1 MKRNK
6 TKLAALIIVVLLVFF
21 MVYLQ
26 LRDYNSY
33 KNRIHKQANTIIK
46 INVDGIYK
54 TLAIDFITNPSYYL
68 KKEKGGKG
76 SEVKKG
82 NGIKMPANIFLFNV
96 NTKSASTF
104 FCSLPLTDTA
114 AFKQFISQKLNISSF
129 IKINNSAFLG
139 TSKDG
144 KLTIAYTS
152 NNMSIAYSVN
162 KEEVLD
168 ILTDLLNHKN
178 ILTKDDDKIKRL
190 KQTTNHIDYLS
201 STNAGFINFKD
212 GEITLNAEFACPD
225 SLMITNKNTHR
236 IFSKDATLKMWLN
249 AGINKFV
256 NHRTFN
262 LNNYALQTD
271 SLLKNY
277 TGYVDA
283 EWINTVTQTDSV
295 ITYNYTDDFEKVEK
309 LNLKEV
315 QVPELSISL
324 KGNAN
329 GLFNYLKNENIIQ
342 DDHRINKE
350 FFPLYSV
357 YASKN
362 GDHFWLST
370 KKYSI
375 DHTSRENSN
384 YFFFLEMNLDKIKS
398 QNLFPLLNRYISNS
412 SLLTAK
418 AEKTGSTIL
427 VESSIIV
434 KYKGVNA
441 LPQFLNQFL

>member
-6 TKLAALIIVVLLVFF
+6 TGLAALIIVLLLVFF
-21 MVYLQ
+21 VSYLQ

-33 KNRIHKQANTIIK
+33 QNRIHKQANTIIK

-54 TLAIDFITNPSYYL
+54 TLAIDLITNPSYYL

-76 SEVKKG
+76 SESKKG
-82 NGIKMPANIFLFNV
+82 NGIAIPANVFLFNV
-96 NTKSASTF
+96 SKKSANTF
-104 FCSLPLTDTA
+104 FCSLPLTDA
-114 AFKQFISQKLNISSF
+114 VAFKQFISQKLNINSF
-129 IKINNSAFLG
+129 RKINNSTFLG
-139 TSKDG
+139 ISKDR
-144 KLTIAYTS
+144 KLTIAYTN
-152 NNMSIAYSVN
+152 NNMAIAYSVK

-178 ILTKDDDKIKRL
+178 TLTNNHDQIKRL

-201 STNAGFINFKD
+201 NTDIGFINFKD
-212 GEITLNAEFACPD
+212 GQITLNAELASPD
-225 SLMITNKNTHR
+225 SLIIASKNTPR

-256 NHRTFN
+256 NHHTFN
-262 LNNYALQTD
+262 INNYILQTD

-277 TGYVDA
+277 KGYLDA
-283 EWINTVTQTDSV
+283 EWVNTVTQTDSV
-295 ITYNYTDDFEKVEK
+295 ITYDYNDDFEKVEK
-309 LNLKEV
+309 LSLKEV

-324 KGNAN
+324 RSDAD
-329 GLFNYLKNENIIQ
+329 GLLNYLKNENIIQ
-342 DDHRINKE
+342 DDHKINKE

-357 YASKN
+357 YGSKN
-362 GDHFWLST
+362 GDYFWLST

-375 DHTSRENSN
+375 DNTSRENSK
-384 YFFFLEMNLDKIKS
+384 YFFFLEMNLDKIKG

-427 VESSIIV
+427 VESSITV

-441 LPQFLNQFL
+441 FPQFLNQFL